1 MMNDSINCNTAENE
15 YLHLLREVL
24 EKGHYRKTRNGNTFS
39 LFGKHL
45 DFDLRGGQ
53 FPLLTTKKMFFR
65 GIFEELA
72 FFLRGETNSK
82 ILEDKGV
89 NIWKGNT
96 SRQFLDSMNFTHY
109 EEGDMGPMYF
119 YQIYHYNRPY
129 QGCNFDYSV
138 NDGKSNQLNQFKTVI
153 DLLKTDRFSRRIMM
167 TTFNPLQA
175 EQGVL
180 YPCHGIVIQFA
191 VEGENELCCHM
202 YQRSADLFHGLP
214 FNIASYALLTI
225 LLCKYLNDTTK
236 GCTHFTE
243 SNLAPFVPGKL
254 IISLGDCHIYE
265 SHVEAVKTQLSR
277 KSLPF
282 PKLEICDSLT
292 DLTKIQYSSLNII
305 DYNPCPN
312 IKVDMVA

>member
-1 MMNDSINCNTAENE
+1 MNHAETQ
-15 YLHLLREVL
+15 YLNLLREVL
-24 EKGHYRKTRNGNTFS
+24 EKGHHRKTRNSNTFS

-45 DFDLRGGQ
+45 EFDLKNGE

-82 ILEDKGV
+82 ILEEKGI

-96 SRQFLDSMNFTHY
+96 TREFLDSINLTNY
-109 EEGDMGPMYF
+109 QEGDMGPMYF
-119 YQIYHYNRPY
+119 YQIYHYNHPY
-129 QGCNFDYSV
+129 EGCNTDYNKLTSGMRE
-138 NDGKSNQLNQFKTVI
+138 NGMNQFAQVI
-153 DLLKTDRFSRRIMM
+153 HLLKTDRYSRRILM
-167 TTFNPLQA
+167 TTFNPVQA
-175 EQGVL
+175 CQGVL

-225 LLCKYLNDTTK
+225 LLCKYLNDTNDVYENELK
-236 GCTHFTE
+236 
-243 SNLAPFVPGKL
+243 NFVPGKL
-254 IISLGDCHIYE
+254 VVSLGDCHIYE
-265 SHVEAVKTQLSR
+265 SHMEAVKTQLVR
-277 KSLPF
+277 ETHPF
-282 PKLEICDSLT
+282 PKIVVDDLIT
-292 DLTKIQYSSLNII
+292 DLTKVEFSSLKLV
-305 DYNPCPN
+305 DYICHPN